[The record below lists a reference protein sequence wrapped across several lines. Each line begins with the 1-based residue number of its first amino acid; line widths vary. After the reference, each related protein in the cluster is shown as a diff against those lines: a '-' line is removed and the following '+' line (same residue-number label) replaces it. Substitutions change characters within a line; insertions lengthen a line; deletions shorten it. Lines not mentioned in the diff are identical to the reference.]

1 MISVLGTGLIIGA
14 YLLGSI
20 PFGLVMCKVLGKPD
34 PRTAGSKNIGAT
46 NVARL
51 AGKPVGVAT
60 LLLDVAKG
68 AVPVFVAANWL
79 PEWQCAV
86 VGLAAFVGHCYS
98 IYLGFRGGKG
108 VATAMGLYL
117 ALSWPSLLGV
127 LAVFIATAWRSGH
140 VSLGSLL
147 ACCSAPLWLLAWGE
161 PWPVV
166 AVAVVIA
173 GLVVWKH
180 RENIARMRAGT
191 EHGLGSS

>member
-1 MISVLGTGLIIGA
+1 LLTVSWIGLTLGA

-20 PFGLVMCKVLGKPD
+20 PFGLVLCKLLGKPD

-46 NVARL
+46 NVSRL

-68 AVPVFVAANWL
+68 AVPIWLAAGWL
-79 PEWQCAV
+79 PDWQCAA

-98 IYLGFRGGKG
+98 AYLGFRGGKG
-108 VATAMGLYL
+108 VATAMGVYL
-117 ALSWPSLLGV
+117 AISWPSLLGV
-127 LAVFIATAWRSGH
+127 LAVFIATAWRSKH

-147 ACCSAPLWLLAWGE
+147 ACASAPLWLLAWGQ
-161 PWPVV
+161 PWPI
-166 AVAVVIA
+166 VIIA
-173 GLVVWKH
+173 LVMALLVVWKH
-180 RENIARMRAGT
+180 RENIARLRAGT

>member
-1 MISVLGTGLIIGA
+1 MAGA
-14 YLLGSI
+14 YLLGSV
-20 PFGLVMCKVLGKPD
+20 PFGLVLCKLLGKSD

-68 AVPVFVAANWL
+68 AVPVYVAGAWL
-79 PEWQCAV
+79 PDWQCAL

-108 VATAMGLYL
+108 VATAMGIYL
-117 ALSWPSLLGV
+117 ALCWPALLGV
-127 LAVFIATAWRSGH
+127 LAIFVAAAWRSGH

-147 ACCSAPLWLLAWGE
+147 SCGSAPLWFLAWGQT
-161 PWPVV
+161 WQVV
-166 AVAVVIA
+166 LIMVIMA

-180 RENIARMRAGT
+180 RENIARLRAGT
-191 EHGLGSS
+191 EHGLGPS